1 MPYQLH
7 FDVDAQVEEELEV
20 LTLVETELFDE
31 LELVVATELELGTE
45 LFELELVVATE
56 LELGTELFELEEDVV
71 ATELLVAVE
80 QTAPVIVGFSAA
92 AVLFLSPCTP
102 KLTD

>member
-7 FDVDAQVEEELEV
+7 FDVVAQVLELE
-20 LTLVETELFDE
+20 LAMLDTELFDE

-45 LFELELVVATE
+45 LFELE
-56 LELGTELFELEEDVV
+56 EEVV
-71 ATELLVAVE
+71 ATELLVTVE

>member
-1 MPYQLH
+1 MLLG
-7 FDVDAQVEEELEV
+7 VAEL
-20 LTLVETELFDE
+20 T
-31 LELVVATELELGTE
+31 TE
-45 LFELELVVATE
+45 LFELDDTGAAELDDTGATE
-56 LELGTELFELEEDVV
+56 LD
-71 ATELLVAVE
+71 VAVE

>member
-1 MPYQLH
+1 M
-7 FDVDAQVEEELEV
+7 VA
-20 LTLVETELFDE
+20 TELFDE
-31 LELVVATELELGTE
+31 LVLGAELELGTE
-45 LFELELVVATE
+45 L
-56 LELGTELFELEEDVV
+56 GDELFELDDVV
-71 ATELLVAVE
+71 TTELLVTVE